1 MTELEVVGLTVR
13 YGAGSTLLTAADD
26 VDLAIPPGATLGLV
40 GESGCG
46 KSTVARAIVR
56 LVPIASGRV
65 LLDGNDI
72 AEATGERL
80 RDLRRRVQ
88 MVFQDPY
95 ASLNPRMTVGETIG
109 EAITTHRRV
118 SARSRALEV
127 ARLLEMVGLN
137 PGVVTRYPHQFS
149 GGQRQRIAIARSL
162 AVGPEVL
169 ICDEVTSSV
178 DVSVQANILNLLK
191 ELQKRLGLSYLFIS
205 HNLSVIRYMSDVVA
219 VMYLGK
225 VVERA
230 SAVDLFARP
239 RHPYTRA
246 LIDSIPRAISR
257 LTRDRVRLSGDLPDP
272 RHPPQGCRFHT
283 RCPFGPLV
291 QPDRVICRDI
301 DPHTTLVPGPHVAA
315 CHFPLADDAVAEG
328 AMPGVRR

>member
-1 MTELEVVGLTVR
+1 MTTLAVEGLTVR
-13 YGAGSTLLTAADD
+13 YGAGSTLLTAADN

-56 LVPIASGRV
+56 LVPIAAGRV
-65 LLDGNDI
+65 LLGGEDI
-72 AEATGERL
+72 TDATGDRL

-95 ASLNPRMTVGETIG
+95 ASLNPRMTVGEAIG

-118 SARSRALEV
+118 SARSLAVEV
-127 ARLLEMVGLN
+127 AGLLEMVGLN

-162 AVGPEVL
+162 AVGPEIL

-191 ELQKRLGLSYLFIS
+191 ELQKKLGLSYLFIS

-230 SAVDLFARP
+230 PVGDLFARP

-246 LIDSIPRAISR
+246 LIDSIPRAVSR
-257 LTRDRVRLSGDLPDP
+257 LGRDRVCLSGDLPDP
-272 RHPPQGCRFHT
+272 RYPPPGCRFHT

-291 QPDRVICRDI
+291 HPDRVICRDI
-301 DPHTTLVPGPHVAA
+301 DPHTTLQPGPHVAA
-315 CHFPLADDAVAEG
+315 CHFPLAGVG
-328 AMPGVRR
+328 AGATPGTRR

>member
-1 MTELEVVGLTVR
+1 MTTLEVDGLTVR
-13 YGAGSTLLTAADD
+13 YGAGSTLLTAVDD

-56 LVPIASGRV
+56 LVPITSGRV
-65 LLDGNDI
+65 LLDGKDI
-72 AEATGERL
+72 AGATGDRL
-80 RDLRRRVQ
+80 HDLRRRVQ
-88 MVFQDPY
+88 MVFQDPHG
-95 ASLNPRMTVGETIG
+95 SLNPRMTVGETIG

-127 ARLLEMVGLN
+127 ARLVEMVGLN

-162 AVGPEVL
+162 AVGPEIL

-178 DVSVQANILNLLK
+178 DVSVQANILNLLR
-191 ELQKRLGLSYLFIS
+191 ELQKKLGLSYLFIS

-230 SAVDLFARP
+230 PVGDLFARP

-246 LIDSIPRAISR
+246 LIDSIPRAVSR
-257 LTRDRVRLSGDLPDP
+257 LARDRVRLSGDLPDP
-272 RHPPQGCRFHT
+272 RYPPAGCRFHT
-283 RCPFGPLV
+283 RCPFGPV
-291 QPDRVICRDI
+291 VHPDRVICRDI
-301 DPHTTLVPGPHVAA
+301 DPHTMLLPGPHVAA
-315 CHFPLADDAVAEG
+315 CHFPLAGDGVG
-328 AMPGVRR
+328 AGTTPQAP